1 MEETELKIRLVGD
14 SVLSGGVKQV
24 EKMTDYHRRVLSAMA
39 RFMYEVQG
47 VGLAA
52 PQVGINESL
61 IVVDVGS
68 GLYKLANPEIITCEG
83 ESSAEEGCLSV
94 PGVGVKVKRA
104 KKIMIKA
111 LDEDG
116 KDVSIEAEGLLA
128 RAFQHE
134 LDHLNGKLII
144 DHASAS
150 EKARIG
156 KKIEEI
162 KKQYKTQ
169 DHA

>member
-1 MEETELKIRLVGD
+1 MEETVLKIRLVGD
-14 SVLSGGVKQV
+14 PVLSDGVKRV
-24 EKMTDYHRRVLSAMA
+24 EKVTDYHRKVLSGMA

-104 KKIMIKA
+104 KKITIKA

-150 EKARIG
+150 EKPRIS

-162 KKQYKTQ
+162 KKQHKTE